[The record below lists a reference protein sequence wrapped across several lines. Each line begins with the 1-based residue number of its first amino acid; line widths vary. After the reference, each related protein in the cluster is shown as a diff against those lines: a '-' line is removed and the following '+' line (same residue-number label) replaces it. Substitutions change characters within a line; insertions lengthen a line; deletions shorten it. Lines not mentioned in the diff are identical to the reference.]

1 MYTPTPHHD
10 PMASASSGHAWLHV
24 FRPQVSTA
32 PPHGRIIPIGQLFEQ
47 LPTLC
52 RIMWRL
58 ARLPEYNPTI
68 AGCAAYCVNSYER
81 EQ

>member
-1 MYTPTPHHD
+1 MTPT
-10 PMASASSGHAWLHV
+10 MSATSGHAWLHLV
-24 FRPQVSTA
+24 GSQVSTA
-32 PPHGRIIPIGQLFEQ
+32 PPHGRIIPIRQLFEQ

-52 RIMWRL
+52 RIMWRRAL
-58 ARLPEYNPTI
+58 RAEYRPTI